1 MAQRQIIQA
10 RRKQGY
16 SLCEDDEV
24 SLIVA
29 MTAFALIFP
38 IELPDKTF
46 IATIVLATRFPGR
59 MVWLG
64 VSAAFGVQCVVA
76 VVAGRLIQ
84 YLPKELVLSLTGLAF
99 LIGAI
104 VLFRGAENEASEEVR
119 EEEEFEARL
128 QTKTKGRLTGSKAA
142 LLSFGVIFAA
152 EWGDLSQI
160 LSAGLVAQGKDPVGV
175 FVGSWAALVAV
186 SGLGVLV
193 GKRLT
198 AHVSVALVRRIGASL
213 CLVLALLTALKI
225 FGVL

>member
-1 MAQRQIIQA
+1 MHLLAA
-10 RRKQGY
+10 
-16 SLCEDDEV
+16 L
-24 SLIVA
+24 A
-29 MTAFALIFP
+29 AFALIFP

-46 IATIVLATRFPGR
+46 IATIVLATRLPAR

-76 VVAGRLIQ
+76 VAAGRLIGF
-84 YLPKELVLSLTGLAF
+84 LPEELVLSITGLAF
-99 LIGAI
+99 LIGG
-104 VLFRGAENEASEEVR
+104 VLLLRGAENEAGEEAR
-119 EEEEFEARL
+119 EEQEFEARI
-128 QTKTKGRLTGSKAA
+128 KPARRKLTGYRAA
-142 LLSFGVIFAA
+142 LFSFGIIFAA

-160 LSAGLVAQGKDPVGV
+160 LTAGLVAQGKDPIGV

-198 AHVSVALVRRIGASL
+198 AHVSVALIRRIGGSL
-213 CLVLALLTALKI
+213 CLLLALLTALKI

>member
-1 MAQRQIIQA
+1 MNFIAA
-10 RRKQGY
+10 
-16 SLCEDDEV
+16 L
-24 SLIVA
+24 
-29 MTAFALIFP
+29 TAFALIFP

-46 IATIVLATRFPGR
+46 IATIVLATRLPGR
-59 MVWLG
+59 LVWLG
-64 VSAAFGVQCVVA
+64 VSAAFGVQSVIA
-76 VVAGRLIQ
+76 VVAGRLIGF
-84 YLPKELVLSLTGLAF
+84 LPERLVLSITGLAF
-99 LIGAI
+99 LIGGI
-104 VLFRGAENEASEEVR
+104 VLLRGAKNEMAEEV
-119 EEEEFEARL
+119 EEEKEFESRVS
-128 QTKTKGRLTGSKAA
+128 TKTRGQLSGLRAV

-198 AHVSVALVRRIGASL
+198 AYVSVTMIRRIGGLL
-213 CLVLALLTALKI
+213 CLLLALMTTLKI